1 MKVRSLMLVM
11 SCIGQTVGGD
21 RQGENV
27 IIPPVNWP
35 DSHRPW
41 SSFVAIELAIEPGPC
56 SSLTRKRRRAAG
68 LGQTRKRAASN
79 FKIPLSL
86 RLVELSPR
94 PRMAP
99 RLSPHVSHVSTHL
112 KNLKL
117 STPPPPPISPPL
129 HLALE
134 RINKLLIQE
143 QSWSNLLRS
152 VSISPVTLSRST
164 STSLSSSFIPTI
176 SPALTN
182 CVSIYSVAC
191 NSNSEYPC
199 DTACGFATPD
209 LPSDICDSS

>member
-99 RLSPHVSHVSTHL
+99 RQGSPSVSARLARLHPFKKL
-112 KNLKL
+112 KTFN
-117 STPPPPPISPPL
+117 TTATADFPPIAP
-129 HLALE
+129 
-134 RINKLLIQE
+134 R
-143 QSWSNLLRS
+143 
-152 VSISPVTLSRST
+152 T
-164 STSLSSSFIPTI
+164 
-176 SPALTN
+176 
-182 CVSIYSVAC
+182 
-191 NSNSEYPC
+191 
-199 DTACGFATPD
+199 
-209 LPSDICDSS
+209 